1 MKKMAKLFAVLA
13 AMALALSFSAC
24 SSGSDS
30 SDDDDETQEYA
41 KYVYKFEIPGMG
53 STDGGT
59 FEFRPDG
66 TCTMEIKDNSPMDGT
81 YTGNAA
87 RDGTIKIT
95 LNGIPDGGQEVTING
110 GSFSYNFGTPMKFE
124 RTNSSGGSGNNG
136 SNGSSDSDAD
146 SSGEENVPEKKVTIP
161 NGTKNIKESAFYNNK
176 EITQVEI
183 PSTVKSIG
191 ANAFEGCTN
200 LKIVSIGWDYGYDE
214 VKGEYTISVEE
225 IGSRAFCGCKNL
237 TDITIPR
244 SVTYIGTD
252 AFSDCDSLVYL
263 DNLGGTWSGSTTYGD
278 VVGVPLDIDLLKSCQ
293 GLRRD

>member
-1 MKKMAKLFAVLA
+1 MKKMAKLFAVIA

-95 LNGIPDGGQEVTING
+95 LNGIPDGGQEVTISG

-124 RTNSSGGSGNNG
+124 RTNNSSDSSSSNSSGGDGTSGN
-136 SNGSSDSDAD
+136 DKP
-146 SSGEENVPEKKVTIP
+146 VPEKKVTIP
-161 NGTKNIKESAFYNNK
+161 NGTVYIVNNAFQNNK

-183 PSTVKSIG
+183 PSSVKRIG
-191 ANAFEGCTN
+191 EGAFTGCTN
-200 LKIVSIGWDYGYDE
+200 LKGVTINCDYTYNDAGQVTIG
-214 VKGEYTISVEE
+214 VEE
-225 IGSRAFCGCKNL
+225 IEGKAFFGCKNL
-237 TDITIPR
+237 ESIIIPD
-244 SVTYIGTD
+244 SVTYIGAD
-252 AFSDCDSLVYL
+252 AFSNCDSLRHV
-263 DNLGGTWSGSTTYGD
+263 DVSGFWSGSTTE
-278 VVGVPLDIDLLKSCQ
+278 VVIENAMLTVALLKSCQ

>member
-1 MKKMAKLFAVLA
+1 MKKMTKLFAVLA

-95 LNGIPDGGQEVTING
+95 LNGIPDGGQEVTISG
-110 GSFSYNFGTPMKFE
+110 GSFSYNFGGTLMKFE
-124 RTNSSGGSGNNG
+124 RTNNSSDSSSSNSSGGDGTSGN
-136 SNGSSDSDAD
+136 DKP
-146 SSGEENVPEKKVTIP
+146 VPEKKVIIP
-161 NGTKNIKESAFYNNK
+161 NGTVYIVNNAFQNNK

-183 PSTVKSIG
+183 PSSVKRIG
-191 ANAFEGCTN
+191 EGAFTGCTN
-200 LKIVSIGWDYGYDE
+200 LKGVTINCDYTYNDAGQVTIG
-214 VKGEYTISVEE
+214 VEE
-225 IGSRAFCGCKNL
+225 IEGKAFFGCKNL
-237 TDITIPR
+237 ESIIIPD
-244 SVTYIGTD
+244 SVTYIGAD
-252 AFSDCDSLVYL
+252 AFSNCDSLRHV
-263 DNLGGTWSGSTTYGD
+263 DVSGIWSGSTTE
-278 VVGVPLDIDLLKSCQ
+278 VVIENAMLTVALLKSCQ
-293 GLRRD
+293 GLRRN